1 MRTLNPLHQPMS
13 PRSAGTTGG
22 TAMFREAL
30 FASQL
35 QSSQQPSAR
44 DVRAA
49 VSHTLSVL
57 GVGLCAARVAEEF
70 GEHPENA
77 MSRMRWATEAVA
89 AAYRD
94 RPNREL
100 IIDA

>member
-1 MRTLNPLHQPMS
+1 MRTPIPFHQPLS
-13 PRSAGTTGG
+13 PRSAGTGG
-22 TAMFREAL
+22 TALLREAL
-30 FASQL
+30 FVSYL

-49 VSHTLSVL
+49 VSHTLSAL

-77 MSRMRWATEAVA
+77 MTRMRWATKAVA
-89 AAYRD
+89 AAYLNG
-94 RPNREL
+94 PYREL
-100 IIDA
+100 IIDT